1 MNYYIY
7 QDKKKKQYWV
17 KYLNKDEKWSTKRG
31 FSTKKSAEKFV
42 QKYMETG
49 MDDSIK
55 FNQLFQHYLDDY
67 LRLRPSSS
75 AKKLESWFKTNVQP
89 RIGNKPANSIKIKDL
104 EKLSIEMLKKGYSR
118 NYINKMTLNVK
129 TVLNFGVSHGYIEK
143 NPVALYKE
151 LKIIKN
157 SDDIKFWTPEQF
169 GKAIKSIDELYVKA
183 DTKFMKFFL
192 LFAYYTGLR
201 KGEIR
206 ALKWNNIDFSSNL
219 IHVDYHINDQRER
232 VKGRKNGN
240 GYSIYMDKTT
250 KQLVLEMHQYFKM
263 FDGWNENA
271 YVFPSLMKGFDY
283 FLGDHTPTRWMEN
296 LAKENN
302 LPHITFH
309 GLRHSA
315 VVYWIS
321 IGLNV
326 WEIAEKIGDTTDMVY
341 KVYGGY
347 MSENKVRAAEKLD
360 KHSEN
365 LRGFLE

>member
-7 QDKKKKQYWV
+7 KDKKKKQYWV
-17 KYLNKDEKWSTKRG
+17 KYLNKDDKWSTKRG

-75 AKKLESWFKTNVQP
+75 ARKLESWFNTNVKP

-143 NPVALYKE
+143 NPVVLYKE

-263 FDGWNENA
+263 FD
-271 YVFPSLMKGFDY
+271 
-283 FLGDHTPTRWMEN
+283 
-296 LAKENN
+296 
-302 LPHITFH
+302 
-309 GLRHSA
+309 
-315 VVYWIS
+315 
-321 IGLNV
+321 
-326 WEIAEKIGDTTDMVY
+326 
-341 KVYGGY
+341 
-347 MSENKVRAAEKLD
+347 
-360 KHSEN
+360 
-365 LRGFLE
+365 